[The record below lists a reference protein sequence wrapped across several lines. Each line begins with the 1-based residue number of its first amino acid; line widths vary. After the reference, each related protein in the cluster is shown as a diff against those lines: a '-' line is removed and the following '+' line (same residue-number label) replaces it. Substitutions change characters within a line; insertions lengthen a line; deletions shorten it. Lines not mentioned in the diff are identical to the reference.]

1 MLGVLNK
8 LTKVLVGNL
17 LQNDT
22 VEKSKMT
29 MLRYKKTLD
38 IVEKFMIDSR
48 IREYCTDICKGRCCE
63 GCYKKNK
70 YACHRQEGRRL
81 PCSIYLCT
89 SLYRRFS
96 KKDIKILSEIKI
108 TVLKECHRFTK
119 NNVYFNTPTK
129 KFFKQSIFPL
139 KIIGKLNEDM
149 AKKINIIMTEL
160 IKNEI
165 NIQTTVK
172 MVHTNE

>member
-1 MLGVLNK
+1 
-8 LTKVLVGNL
+8 
-17 LQNDT
+17 
-22 VEKSKMT
+22 MT

-63 GCYKKNK
+63 DCYQKNK

-96 KKDIKILSEIKI
+96 EKDIKTLSKVRV
-108 TVLKECHRFTK
+108 TVLKECRCFAK
-119 NNVYFNTPTK
+119 DNVYFNTPTK
-129 KFFKQSIFPL
+129 KFFKQSMFPL
-139 KIIGKLNEDM
+139 KIIGKLDKNM
-149 AKKINIIMTEL
+149 AKRINIIMTKL
-160 IKNEI
+160 IKNKK
-165 NIQTTVK
+165 NTLTTAK
-172 MVHTNE
+172 KVHTNE